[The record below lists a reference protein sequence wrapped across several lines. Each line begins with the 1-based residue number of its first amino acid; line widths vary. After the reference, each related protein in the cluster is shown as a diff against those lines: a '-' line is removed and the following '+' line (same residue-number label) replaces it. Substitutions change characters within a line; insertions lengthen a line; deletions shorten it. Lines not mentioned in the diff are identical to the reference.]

1 MLPAWRG
8 TSPGTDVTMGR
19 RTGAGRQ
26 LHGWLNLDKPVGIS
40 SLAAV
45 QAVRRA
51 TGAAKA
57 GHAGTLDPFAS
68 GVLPVAL
75 GEATKTQRCVQGAA
89 KTYEFTVRWG
99 ERRTT
104 DDPEGEILDTSAHR
118 PGAPEIA
125 AAVGEFTGEIT
136 QVPPVFSAVKVAGR
150 RAYDL
155 ARAGE
160 KVELAPR
167 VVRVDSFALIDQP
180 DDDHARFRVICGKGT
195 YMRALARDLAQRLG
209 TCGYLAALR
218 RTRVGGFRS
227 ADAISLEKLTRLAH
241 RAAADL
247 PLVPIAAALDGIP
260 AFAVTDEEA
269 RRLRSGQAV
278 PMLRPEDR
286 RRMQDLGADDV
297 MLAIA
302 ASTPVALAR
311 VEGIQIKPVRV
322 LNL

>member
-1 MLPAWRG
+1 
-8 TSPGTDVTMGR
+8 MGR
-19 RTGAGRQ
+19 RKNAGRQ
-26 LHGWLNLDKPVGIS
+26 LHGWLNLDKPAGIS

-45 QAVRRA
+45 VAVRRA

-68 GVLPVAL
+68 GVLPIAM
-75 GEATKTQRCVQGAA
+75 GEATKTLRCVQDGA
-89 KTYEFTVRWG
+89 KTYEFTIRWG
-99 ERRTT
+99 EQRTT
-104 DDPEGEILDTSAHR
+104 DDPEGEILATSENR

-125 AAVGEFTGEIT
+125 AVLGEFTGEIA
-136 QVPPVFSAVKVAGR
+136 QVPPVFSAIKIAGR

-167 VVRVDSFALIDQP
+167 VVRVDSFDLIDQP
-180 DDDHARFRVICGKGT
+180 DDSHARFRVTCGKGT
-195 YMRALARDLAQRLG
+195 YMRSLARDLAQRLG
-209 TCGYLAALR
+209 TCGHLAALR
-218 RTRVGGFRS
+218 RTRVGCFD
-227 ADAISLEKLTRLAH
+227 AKDAISLEKLSGLGH
-241 RAAADL
+241 SAAADP
-247 PLVPIAAALDGIP
+247 PLVSIVAALDGIP
-260 AFAVTDEEA
+260 ALTVTDEEA
-269 RRLRSGQAV
+269 RRLRNGQAV

-286 RRMQDLGADDV
+286 RLMQDLGDDGV

-302 ASTPVALAR
+302 AATPVALAR

>member
-1 MLPAWRG
+1 
-8 TSPGTDVTMGR
+8 MGR
-19 RTGAGRQ
+19 RSGSGRRIN
-26 LHGWLNLDKPVGIS
+26 GWLNLDKPVGIS

-45 QAVRRA
+45 EAVRRA

-75 GEATKTQRCVQGAA
+75 GEATKTQRCVTGAG
-89 KTYEFTVRWG
+89 KIYEFTVRWG

-104 DDPEGEILDTSAHR
+104 DDPEGEVVEASDHR
-118 PGAPEIA
+118 PQAPEIVA
-125 AAVGEFTGEIT
+125 ALGAFTGDIT
-136 QVPPVFSAVKVAGR
+136 QIPPIFSAIKVAGR

-160 KVELAPR
+160 AVELAPR
-167 VVRVDSFALIDQP
+167 VVRVDSFELIDQP
-180 DDDHARFRVICGKGT
+180 DRDNARFRVSCGKGT
-195 YMRALARDLAQRLG
+195 YMRALARDLALRLG

-218 RTRVGGFRS
+218 RTRVGCFH
-227 ADAISLEKLTRLAH
+227 AKDAISLEKLSGLGH
-241 RAAADL
+241 SAAADP
-247 PLVPIAAALDGIP
+247 PLIPIAAALDGIP
-260 AFAVTDEEA
+260 AYSVTDEEA
-269 RRLRSGQAV
+269 RRLRNGQAV

-286 RRMQDLGADDV
+286 QRMQDLGEDDV
-297 MLAIA
+297 LLAIA
-302 ASTPVALAR
+302 AATPVALAR